1 MNNTGWVWWQKQH
14 SLNSF
19 LWDISHLCSAA
30 GMRQRCT
37 FLFVAVGSA
46 TNSGLLNIWSVLS
59 LISHSHAALLSFNH
73 YSSCPKNYLKT
84 PLEIFFTTENQNE
97 LFRIPGAQ
105 VNTST
110 VTPFPAGSLNALHM
124 SYPIPV
130 MVPSPCLSDTKSPH
144 LAPHLIFFF
153 MLLSL

>member
-1 MNNTGWVWWQKQH
+1 M
-14 SLNSF
+14 SLVTK
-19 LWDISHLCSAA
+19 AA
-30 GMRQRCT
+30 QSE
-37 FLFVAVGSA
+37 FLFMGHQSPVLSSWDETKMHFSVCRSGDS

-84 PLEIFFTTENQNE
+84 PLEIFFTTENQNK